1 MLSDVVGYRWQ
12 KRDTLSKMT
21 RHLQRRPLGSIT
33 FLQDETMFR
42 MTTRRLA
49 TFLMAPVLAGA
60 LSACQEQAKEP
71 EPMTLDTP
79 EKRLSYGIALRM
91 GERMAADGM
100 TMDVDAYAL
109 GMRDAFDGTEP
120 RLSEEEITAEMMAFQ
135 EKMQADRDG
144 EQAAMSEGNS
154 EAGAAFLAENAQREG
169 VMVTESGL
177 QYEVVEAGAGASP
190 SVDDQVEVHY
200 RGTLID
206 GTVFDSSYDRGQTVT
221 FGVTQVIAG
230 WTEALQLMKEGATY
244 KLYIPSE
251 LAYGAGGAGQ
261 IIGPNATL
269 IFEVELVAIVA
280 AD

>member
-1 MLSDVVGYRWQ
+1 MAYQWQ
-12 KRDTLSKMT
+12 KRETLSKIPQ
-21 RHLQRRPLGSIT
+21 HVQRRPLGSIT
-33 FLQDETMFR
+33 FLQDETMFG

-49 TFLMAPVLAGA
+49 TFLMAPVLVGA
-60 LSACQEQAKEP
+60 MSACQEQAKEP

-100 TMDVDAYAL
+100 TMDVDAYAM
-109 GMRDAFDGTEP
+109 GMRDAFDGAEP

-135 EKMQADRDG
+135 EKMQAERDG
-144 EQAAMSEGNS
+144 EQATVAAGNS
-154 EAGAAFLAENAQREG
+154 EAGAAFLAENAQRDG
-169 VMVTESGL
+169 VTVTESGL
-177 QYEVVEAGAGASP
+177 QYEVVEAGSGASP
-190 SVDDQVEVHY
+190 GVDDQVEVHY

-230 WTEALQLMKEGATY
+230 WTEALQLMQAGATY
-244 KLYIPSE
+244 KLYIPSD

-269 IFEVELVAIVA
+269 IFDVELVAIVA
-280 AD
+280 PE

>member
-1 MLSDVVGYRWQ
+1 MAYQWQ
-12 KRDTLSKMT
+12 KRETLSKIPG
-21 RHLQRRPLGSIT
+21 HVQRRPLVSIT
-33 FLQDETMFR
+33 FLQDEIMFG

-49 TFLMAPVLAGA
+49 TFLMAPVLVGA
-60 LSACQEQAKEP
+60 MSACQEQAKEP

-100 TMDVDAYAL
+100 TMDVDAYAM
-109 GMRDAFDGTEP
+109 GMRDAFDGAEP

-135 EKMQADRDG
+135 EKMQAERDG
-144 EQAAMSEGNS
+144 EQATVAAGNS
-154 EAGAAFLAENAQREG
+154 EAGAAFLAENAQRDG
-169 VMVTESGL
+169 VTVTESGL
-177 QYEVVEAGAGASP
+177 QYEVVVAGSGASP
-190 SVDDQVEVHY
+190 GVDDQVEVHY

-230 WTEALQLMKEGATY
+230 WTEALQLMQAGATY
-244 KLYIPSE
+244 KLYIPSD

-269 IFEVELVAIVA
+269 IFDVELVAIVA
-280 AD
+280 PE